1 MNTPIDVLAVIDC
14 AAETLVRMKGA
25 GANPR
30 LVNVQRDALIEARA
44 AVAELIAVH
53 KALMDAHAAY
63 NADRYD
69 CPEWGDEDDE
79 VQAMANRALARV
91 QGGAA

>member
-1 MNTPIDVLAVIDC
+1 MNTTVDVLEVMNC

-44 AVAELIAVH
+44 AVAELIETSAA
-53 KALMDAHAAY
+53 ALQYMRLHRYADQAWADDLAA
-63 NADRYD
+63 
-69 CPEWGDEDDE
+69 
-79 VQAMANRALARV
+79 ALARV
-91 QGGAA
+91 QGGSA

>member
-1 MNTPIDVLAVIDC
+1 MNMSIDALAVIDC

-30 LVNVQRDALIEARA
+30 LVNVQRDALIKARA
-44 AVAELIAVH
+44 AVAELIDAANEMLRVERMQGVTWEEFDAAVE
-53 KALMDAHAAY
+53 ALDA
-63 NADRYD
+63 
-69 CPEWGDEDDE
+69 
-79 VQAMANRALARV
+79 ALTRV

>member
-1 MNTPIDVLAVIDC
+1 MNTTVDVLEVMSC

-44 AVAELIAVH
+44 AVAELIDAANEMLRVERTQGVTWEEFDA
-53 KALMDAHAAY
+53 ALEALDA
-63 NADRYD
+63 
-69 CPEWGDEDDE
+69 
-79 VQAMANRALARV
+79 ALTRV

>member
-1 MNTPIDVLAVIDC
+1 MNTSIDALAVIDC

-44 AVAELIAVH
+44 AVAELIDASNEMLRVERTQGVTCEEFEAAVE
-53 KALMDAHAAY
+53 ALDA
-63 NADRYD
+63 
-69 CPEWGDEDDE
+69 
-79 VQAMANRALARV
+79 ALTRV

>member
-1 MNTPIDVLAVIDC
+1 MNMSIDALAVIDC

-30 LVNVQRDALIEARA
+30 LVNVQRDALIKARA
-44 AVAELIAVH
+44 AVAELIDASTEMLRVERTQGVTCEEFESAVE
-53 KALMDAHAAY
+53 ALDA
-63 NADRYD
+63 
-69 CPEWGDEDDE
+69 
-79 VQAMANRALARV
+79 ALTRV